1 MVAKRA
7 AKPGF
12 SSNRTAVRNDA
23 ASSGD
28 MNVASIRSDIDIQRS
43 RRKPRKRNGLCHFT
57 RRERAARFNP
67 KQTRSHRRCMPYDD
81 SYLLVRLL
89 VYLTRNSLISFGTV
103 ASPFRTSWPSAPLT
117 RIGSVLMTLE

>member
-1 MVAKRA
+1 MAAALWRLLDGPTESRLNVRKATARATCNPFSVAAAMAWEAGAGSALPTALNGFPTRVAKRA

-43 RRKPRKRNGLCHFT
+43 RRKPR
-57 RRERAARFNP
+57 
-67 KQTRSHRRCMPYDD
+67 
-81 SYLLVRLL
+81 
-89 VYLTRNSLISFGTV
+89 
-103 ASPFRTSWPSAPLT
+103 
-117 RIGSVLMTLE
+117 